1 MPPDGLDHVRDLGLW
16 LQQYPDDRDTRHA
29 LQDLLNPDR
38 DTRHAL
44 QDLLNPDRDTRHAL
58 QDLLNPDA
66 NGPELRD
73 WAWMNLRGD
82 CS

>member
-29 LQDLLNPDR
+29 LQDLLNPD
-38 DTRHAL
+38 
-44 QDLLNPDRDTRHAL
+44 
-58 QDLLNPDA
+58 A